1 MIGEKIVYAILF
13 LAEAVTAWLYA
24 SYIYTAKRSHIYTC
38 ISFTFGYLLL
48 FVVAQYGAVMINI
61 GMFFAVNTVILG
73 LNFSCKI
80 KSAVLHAAF
89 LTLIVG
95 ISEILVNLLITYITD
110 DYTAYMDSF
119 SAFVSLVVFS
129 KLLYFFI
136 TGVAARLF
144 KPHKGVNKEPNQILL
159 LCVMPFVSVIVIA
172 AFVYIGM
179 TGQLVG
185 LAEILAAISSFALL
199 LVNIAVLL
207 IYNRLQKL
215 DEEHAV
221 LQMSKMR
228 DKADAE
234 YYEML
239 QQQYDGQ
246 RILIHDIK
254 RHFSVIDLM
263 AEDGDNQKIRE
274 YISELEDLPEF
285 RRKARLCDDPILN
298 MVLLRNQE
306 YCAANGIN
314 FSCDIR
320 ADSVSFM
327 DAISITAL
335 FGNLLSNAI
344 EAAENSESKMVE
356 LSVVKKE
363 QQNCIL
369 ISMVNS
375 CDMAPI
381 KDANGNFETGKDKSK
396 GHGYGTKSI
405 ARVIQKY
412 NGEADMRYDEEVKE
426 FHSIIRF
433 PVHS

>member
-24 SYIYTAKRSHIYTC
+24 SYIYTAKRSPIYTF
-38 ISFTFGYLLL
+38 ISFTLGYLPL

-61 GMFFAVNTVILG
+61 GMFFVVNTIILG

-136 TGVAARLF
+136 TVVAARLF
-144 KPHKGVNKEPNQILL
+144 KPHKGVNEEPNQILL

-285 RRKARLCDDPILN
+285 R
-298 MVLLRNQE
+298 
-306 YCAANGIN
+306 
-314 FSCDIR
+314 
-320 ADSVSFM
+320 
-327 DAISITAL
+327 
-335 FGNLLSNAI
+335 
-344 EAAENSESKMVE
+344 
-356 LSVVKKE
+356 
-363 QQNCIL
+363 
-369 ISMVNS
+369 
-375 CDMAPI
+375 
-381 KDANGNFETGKDKSK
+381 
-396 GHGYGTKSI
+396 
-405 ARVIQKY
+405 
-412 NGEADMRYDEEVKE
+412 
-426 FHSIIRF
+426 
-433 PVHS
+433 